1 MRADDDPGLPIKFGP
16 CSNGEYVPAPL
27 TAVERAA
34 IREGYEAC
42 AANARALGMSRREF
56 MFTATAAATT
66 LLVLQGCLGGSKK
79 SQPGGR
85 YTVPSEAGKDI
96 GAARHALSGEEFIF
110 DVQGHH
116 LEYDLMR
123 SKPSERFFGSVFP
136 QVNCGKDD
144 PRACFAREVF
154 MEEFFL
160 HSDTN
165 MVTLS
170 ALPIAPP
177 PGRGRPRGAPHRS
190 RRSSPRPRR

>member
-27 TAVERAA
+27 TAVERVA

-85 YTVPSEAGKDI
+85 YTVPSDAGRDI

-123 SKPSERFFGSVFP
+123 SKPQERFLGSVFP
-136 QVNCGKDD
+136 QVNCGKEDAH
-144 PRACFAREVF
+144 ACYARE
-154 MEEFFL
+154 
-160 HSDTN
+160 
-165 MVTLS
+165 
-170 ALPIAPP
+170 
-177 PGRGRPRGAPHRS
+177 
-190 RRSSPRPRR
+190 SSWKSFSSL